1 VLKAQ
6 THTSRSVKSSGRETM
21 ESMLSNG
28 DNDSHNEIHD
38 SYYIQSSA
46 GMAAI
51 AAAEESEK
59 STPKLNLGESPIS
72 QTG

>member
-1 VLKAQ
+1 
-6 THTSRSVKSSGRETM
+6 M